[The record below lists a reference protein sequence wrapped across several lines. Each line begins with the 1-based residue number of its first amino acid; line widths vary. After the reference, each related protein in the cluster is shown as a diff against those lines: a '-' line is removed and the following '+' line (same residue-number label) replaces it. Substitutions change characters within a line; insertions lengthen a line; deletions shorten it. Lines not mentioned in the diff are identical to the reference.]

1 MPSHLVIVE
10 SPAKAK
16 TISKY
21 LGRGYRVLASVGH
34 VRDLPPKDLGVDI
47 ENGFSP
53 TYQISRDKG
62 EVIRELKRAAKESD
76 LVYLAMDPDREGEAI
91 AWHVGEVT
99 GLGEDK
105 TRRIAFYQVTKSAVQ
120 GALQNP
126 RGLDYDLIDAQQSR
140 RVLDRLVGYKISPL
154 LSKAM
159 RRALSAGRV
168 QSVALRLV
176 VERER
181 EIEAF
186 VPEEY
191 WTLEVELQRRTK
203 EKERFK
209 AHLLR
214 IKGEKPKLGSKKEM
228 DEILPVLSEATYTVT
243 SVKKGQRRRNPYA
256 PFITSTMQTD
266 ASHKLHFS
274 PRRTMRLAQQ
284 LYEGIEL
291 GDETVG
297 LITYMRTD
305 SPHVAS
311 EAQEE
316 ARKYISKRWG
326 EEYLPSSPPTYRS
339 KSSSAQEAH
348 EAIRPT
354 SVCRTPKKMRKH
366 LNRSQARL
374 YELIWRRFVA
384 SQMQP
389 ALYATMSVDIVAAK
403 DYLFRATGR
412 RLIFPGFLA
421 AYGEGKSEKD
431 TQTLPPLEK
440 GEVVDLH
447 KLLPEQHFTQPPPR
461 YSESTL
467 IKALKGQGVGRPST
481 YASIISVIQSRR
493 YVVKEDGRLKPTDL
507 GMTVCDALVAAF
519 PEIMEVKYTARME
532 ERLDHVAEG
541 KLDYESMLSAFYGDL
556 EPKLGEAPEM
566 MQEAIQRS
574 LKVDLPESLRER
586 TCPKCGKPL
595 VVRVSKMGR
604 FLGCTGYP
612 ECRYTLDLSD
622 PENPQETE
630 DEFAEGEICEEC
642 GGRMK
647 IVHYGN
653 STFLG
658 CENYPECK
666 HTRPILSER
675 IKQLAAETACP
686 KCDRQPMEPRK
697 GRYGEYL
704 YCPDC
709 EENFSLRKLGL
720 NKVEKADIPCPEC
733 GHSPLEKRTGKYGPY
748 YHCPACET
756 NTSEKKM
763 ARIRGGE

>member
-1 MPSHLVIVE
+1 MSPHLVIVE

-34 VRDLPPKDLGVDI
+34 VRDLPPKELGVDI
-47 ENGFSP
+47 EDGFSP
-53 TYQISRDKG
+53 TYQINKG
-62 EVIRELKRAAKESD
+62 KEKVIHRLREAARESD

-91 AWHVGEVT
+91 AWHVGEVA
-99 GLGEDK
+99 GLPEDK
-105 TRRIAFYQVTKSAVQ
+105 TRRIAFYQVTKSAIQ
-120 GALQNP
+120 EALQNP
-126 RGLDYDLIDAQQSR
+126 RGLDRDLIDAQQSR
-140 RVLDRLVGYKISPL
+140 RVLDRLVGYKISPI
-154 LSKAM
+154 LSGAM
-159 RRALSAGRV
+159 HKPLSAGRV

-191 WTLEVELQRRTK
+191 WTLEAELQRRTEK
-203 EKERFK
+203 KERFK

-214 IKGEKPKLGSKKEM
+214 IKGEKPHLGSKKEM
-228 DEILPVLSEATYTVT
+228 DQILPILSEATYTIT
-243 SVKKGQRRRNPYA
+243 KVKKGQRRRNPYA
-256 PFITSTMQTD
+256 PFITSTLQTD

-284 LYEGIEL
+284 LYAGIEL

-305 SPHVAS
+305 SPHVAP

-316 ARKYISKRWG
+316 AREYISGRWG
-326 EEYLPSSPPTYRS
+326 KEYLPSKPPTYRS

-354 SVCRTPKKMRKH
+354 SVFRTPKKMRKH

-389 ALYATMSVDIVAAK
+389 ALYATMSVDIVAAR

-421 AYGEGKSEKD
+421 VYEGGKGKKD
-431 TQTLPPLEK
+431 TQTLPPLKK

-493 YVVKEDGRLKPTDL
+493 YVIKEDGRLKPTDL
-507 GMTVCDALVAAF
+507 GMMVCDALVAAF

-541 KLDYESMLSAFYGDL
+541 KLDYEQMLSAFYGDL
-556 EPKLGEAPEM
+556 EPKLGEAPEVIK
-566 MQEAIQRS
+566 EAAQKA
-574 LKVDLPESLRER
+574 LVADLPDSLRER
-586 TCPKCGKPL
+586 TCPECGKPL
-595 VVRVSKMGR
+595 KVRVSKMGR

-630 DEFAEGEICEEC
+630 DEFAEGEMCEEC

-675 IKQLAAETACP
+675 IKKLAAETACP
-686 KCDRQPMEPRK
+686 KCDRKPMEPRK

-720 NKVEKADIPCPEC
+720 NKVEKVDIPCPEC
-733 GHSPLEKRTGKYGPY
+733 GQSPLEKRTGRYGPY

-763 ARIRGGE
+763 ARIQGE